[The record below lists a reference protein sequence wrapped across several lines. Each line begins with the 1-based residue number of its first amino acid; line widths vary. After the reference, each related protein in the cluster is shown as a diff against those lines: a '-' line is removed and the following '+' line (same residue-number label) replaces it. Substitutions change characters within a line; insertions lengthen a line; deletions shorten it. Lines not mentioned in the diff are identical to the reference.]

1 MKTAQDRYFE
11 CLEVCIED
19 EQGKSCRQVCAPILN
34 DDPLD
39 HPTVPLMKNQ
49 QIFIFNNYR
58 FEYFN
63 LLVSTKEVNILD
75 YKTFIFKSFYLAI
88 RGHFIDWK
96 FYFTF

>member
-39 HPTVPLMKNQ
+39 YPTVPIIKN
-49 QIFIFNNYR
+49 
-58 FEYFN
+58 
-63 LLVSTKEVNILD
+63 
-75 YKTFIFKSFYLAI
+75 
-88 RGHFIDWK
+88 H
-96 FYFTF
+96 

>member
-39 HPTVPLMKNQ
+39 HPTVPIINNNWLFKFKISNSYPENYK
-49 QIFIFNNYR
+49 FIQKVII
-58 FEYFN
+58 N
-63 LLVSTKEVNILD
+63 LNI
-75 YKTFIFKSFYLAI
+75 
-88 RGHFIDWK
+88 
-96 FYFTF
+96 